1 MLIPRS
7 LINFVCVCVCVWA
20 CTQTIE
26 IQEEIWQKEGGGKK
40 DAMHFCPAGIFRV
53 SKGSW
58 RTVEAEDFMIAQ
70 MWDGRVEKEESQST
84 AGSRYSAKKL
94 KKKKNEE
101 KWRDAFWN
109 KEMGCKIIC

>member
-7 LINFVCVCVCVWA
+7 LINFVCVCVCVCVGVGMYTNDWDPGGNLA
-20 CTQTIE
+20 KGRRR
-26 IQEEIWQKEGGGKK
+26 QKRR
-40 DAMHFCPAGIFRV
+40 DAFLPGWNLQSLKR
-53 SKGSW
+53 KLEN
-58 RTVEAEDFMIAQ
+58 VEAEDFMIAQ

-101 KWRDAFWN
+101 KWLATFL
-109 KEMGCKIIC
+109 E